1 MLCIKRI
8 RDFVCTG
15 IKFKKFNELYDYV
28 CVYVLELLVLMYNI
42 ERERGKEAA
51 LNSNIIICFHRW
63 WWRFLLF
70 RYDVF
75 VCVCSSVSSLK
86 CSLSLVFFSALFSRH
101 LLGVSSFLLSF

>member
-42 ERERGKEAA
+42 EKERERKKQ
-51 LNSNIIICFHRW
+51 R
-63 WWRFLLF
+63 
-70 RYDVF
+70 
-75 VCVCSSVSSLK
+75 
-86 CSLSLVFFSALFSRH
+86 
-101 LLGVSSFLLSF
+101 